1 MPEINKYNLKMKKST
16 THHGMRVD
24 GDLKRNESFQRKVKY
39 KPDFESALAEEEE
52 EREALRK
59 EEDGIS

>member
-1 MPEINKYNLKMKKST
+1 MDLRTLKYRMK
-16 THHGMRVD
+16 VD
-24 GDLKRNESFQRKVKY
+24 DDLKRNEGFQRKVKY

>member
-1 MPEINKYNLKMKKST
+1 MDLRTLKYRMK
-16 THHGMRVD
+16 VD
-24 GDLKRNESFQRKVKY
+24 DDLKRNESFQRKVKY

>member
-1 MPEINKYNLKMKKST
+1 
-16 THHGMRVD
+16 MRVD

-59 EEDGIS
+59 EEDGISWCMGESLDID

>member
-1 MPEINKYNLKMKKST
+1 
-16 THHGMRVD
+16 MRVD